1 MTHEQKIKAIT
12 TDFLERDGDKFVKI
26 RRNGRL
32 GWEDTIPAYGAYSE
46 RITRGLNTK
55 IDQYTYAFNCAKDM
69 LKIMGVSNRVHLNV
83 SRVTESSTN
92 ALQMN
97 ISTKVFNDRERT
109 YEGKLDV
116 FIGDTVHEASH
127 VLFSDFNLFTDN
139 KVLNNLAN
147 IVEDERIERA
157 TCEKTPG
164 LACFLGQSKYY
175 HFDTESKE
183 IVQPNYL
190 NETQKDFYDLFNSI
204 LALIRYPKLLTP
216 ELVDKYADELLETK
230 QILTPYPTST
240 QESFDA
246 AAKLLALLMKYAP
259 KDEQTKKEE
268 EEKEEEEQ
276 QQQESRQGN
285 SSDSQQENE
294 NDEGEGKEQQ
304 EQSSEI
310 NENGDDQTEKEDG
323 DSSGDKDTDS
333 DSSSQSDDNQE
344 QLEGND
350 EQGDEQDDEQGGE
363 QDDED
368 GEDESSS
375 KAPMPELSEDE
386 KQEIIKALCEA
397 TQGSDIGKDNDIS
410 DDIRNDNY
418 DILQSVFD
426 GSIHISS
433 DGKLQ
438 TKMKREE
445 KSVYEAAREKVS
457 PYIASIRKALTI
469 NSTELQFVVR
479 GNRSGRL
486 DPNRMVEGIQG
497 VDTVYTKQGEVK
509 SDKVNVVILIDESGS
524 MHGDKL
530 KAARNASVLLAE
542 AMKDLKN
549 INLFVY
555 GHTSTLNTY
564 YARDGRNVLLNVYI
578 EGDLRKRRTLG
589 TLDAFGKNFD
599 SRAIEEVVRR
609 VRTKTSDDCLM
620 IVISD
625 GLPNEPFEQVKKAV
639 TDAQRQGF
647 DVLAIGIESGLD
659 LNSVYPKSLMMT
671 DLSSFAK
678 DLSKLIKGTVLGK
691 TNRRLQS

>member
-1 MTHEQKIKAIT
+1 MAHEQKIKAIT

-32 GWEDTIPAYGAYSE
+32 GWEDTIPAHGAYSE

-83 SRVTESSTN
+83 SRVTESNTN

-109 YEGKLDV
+109 FEGKLDV

-175 HFDTESKE
+175 HFDTEAKNTQS
-183 IVQPNYL
+183 PFF
-190 NETQKDFYDLFNSI
+190 NEAQKDFYNLFNSI

-230 QILTPYPTST
+230 RILTPYPTST

-259 KDEQTKKEE
+259 KDEQTKKED
-268 EEKEEEEQ
+268 
-276 QQQESRQGN
+276 R
-285 SSDSQQENE
+285 
-294 NDEGEGKEQQ
+294 
-304 EQSSEI
+304 
-310 NENGDDQTEKEDG
+310 

-344 QLEGND
+344 QSEGND
-350 EQGDEQDDEQGGE
+350 GQGDEQ
-363 QDDED
+363 D

-375 KAPMPELSEDE
+375 RAPMPALSEDE
-386 KQEIIKALCEA
+386 KQEIIKALCKA
-397 TQGSDIGKDNDIS
+397 TQGSEISNDDDIS
-410 DDIRNDNY
+410 DDIRDDDHN
-418 DILQSVFD
+418 ILQSVFD
-426 GSIHISS
+426 GSLQISS

-438 TKMKREE
+438 TKMKRED
-445 KSVYEAAREKVS
+445 KSIYEAAREKVS
-457 PYIASIRKALTI
+457 LYIASIRKALTI

-555 GHTSTLNTY
+555 GHTSTLDTY
-564 YARDGRNVLLNVYI
+564 HYRDSRNVLLNVYI

-589 TLDAFGKNFD
+589 TLDAFGKNYD

-609 VRTKTSDDCLM
+609 VRTKTIDDCLM
-620 IVISD
+620 IVITD

-647 DVLAIGIESGLD
+647 DVLAIGIEGELE

-671 DLSSFAK
+671 ELSTFAK

-691 TNRRLQS
+691 TNRRLQF

>member
-32 GWEDTIPAYGAYSE
+32 GWEDTIPAHGAYSE

-69 LKIMGVSNRVHLNV
+69 LKIMGIPNSVRLNV
-83 SRVTESSTN
+83 SQNCVSSTN
-92 ALQMN
+92 ASQID

-127 VLFSDFNLFTDN
+127 ILFSDFNLFTDN
-139 KVLNNLAN
+139 RVLNGLAN

-175 HFDTESKE
+175 HFETEAK
-183 IVQPNYL
+183 
-190 NETQKDFYDLFNSI
+190 ETQSPFSNEAEKDFYNLFNSI

-230 QILTPYPTST
+230 RILTPYPTST

-268 EEKEEEEQ
+268 EEKAEEQ

-285 SSDSQQENE
+285 SSDSQQQSES
-294 NDEGEGKEQQ
+294 DKSKRQQ
-304 EQSSEI
+304 EQSSES
-310 NENGDDQTEKEDG
+310 NENGDSQTEKEDG

-344 QLEGND
+344 QSEGND
-350 EQGDEQDDEQGGE
+350 GQGDEQDR
-363 QDDED
+363 
-368 GEDESSS
+368 EDESSS
-375 KAPMPELSEDE
+375 KAPMPALSEDE
-386 KQEIIKALCEA
+386 KQEIIKALCKA
-397 TQGSDIGKDNDIS
+397 TQGSEISNDDDIS
-410 DDIRNDNY
+410 DDIRDDDHN
-418 DILQSVFD
+418 ILQSVFD
-426 GSIHISS
+426 GSLQISS

-445 KSVYEAAREKVS
+445 KSAYEAAREKVS

-555 GHTSTLNTY
+555 GHTSTLDTY
-564 YARDGRNVLLNVYI
+564 HYRDSRNALLNVYI

-589 TLDAFGKNFD
+589 TLDAFGKNYD

-609 VRTKTSDDCLM
+609 VRTKTIDDCLM
-620 IVISD
+620 IVITD

-647 DVLAIGIESGLD
+647 DVLAIGIESGLE

-671 DLSSFAK
+671 DLSTFAK

-691 TNRRLQS
+691 TNRRLQL

>member
-1 MTHEQKIKAIT
+1 
-12 TDFLERDGDKFVKI
+12 
-26 RRNGRL
+26 
-32 GWEDTIPAYGAYSE
+32 
-46 RITRGLNTK
+46 
-55 IDQYTYAFNCAKDM
+55 
-69 LKIMGVSNRVHLNV
+69 
-83 SRVTESSTN
+83 
-92 ALQMN
+92 
-97 ISTKVFNDRERT
+97 
-109 YEGKLDV
+109 
-116 FIGDTVHEASH
+116 
-127 VLFSDFNLFTDN
+127 
-139 KVLNNLAN
+139 
-147 IVEDERIERA
+147 
-157 TCEKTPG
+157 
-164 LACFLGQSKYY
+164 
-175 HFDTESKE
+175 
-183 IVQPNYL
+183 
-190 NETQKDFYDLFNSI
+190 
-204 LALIRYPKLLTP
+204 
-216 ELVDKYADELLETK
+216 
-230 QILTPYPTST
+230 
-240 QESFDA
+240 
-246 AAKLLALLMKYAP
+246 
-259 KDEQTKKEE
+259 
-268 EEKEEEEQ
+268 
-276 QQQESRQGN
+276 
-285 SSDSQQENE
+285 
-294 NDEGEGKEQQ
+294 
-304 EQSSEI
+304 
-310 NENGDDQTEKEDG
+310 
-323 DSSGDKDTDS
+323 
-333 DSSSQSDDNQE
+333 
-344 QLEGND
+344 
-350 EQGDEQDDEQGGE
+350 
-363 QDDED
+363 
-368 GEDESSS
+368 
-375 KAPMPELSEDE
+375 MPELSEDE
-386 KQEIIKALCEA
+386 KQEIIKAICKA
-397 TQGSDIGKDNDIS
+397 TQGSEISNVDDIS
-410 DDIRNDNY
+410 DDIQNDNSE
-418 DILQSVFD
+418 ILQSVFD

-564 YARDGRNVLLNVYI
+564 HHSDSRNVLLNVYI

-620 IVISD
+620 IVITD
-625 GLPNEPFEQVKKAV
+625 GYPNEPFEKVKKAV

-659 LNSVYPKSLMMT
+659 LTSIYPKSLMMT

-691 TNRRLQS
+691 TNRRLQF

>member
-92 ALQMN
+92 ASQMN

-285 SSDSQQENE
+285 SSDSQQE
-294 NDEGEGKEQQ
+294 DESDESEGKEQQ
-304 EQSSEI
+304 EQSSES
-310 NENGDDQTEKEDG
+310 NEN
-323 DSSGDKDTDS
+323 
-333 DSSSQSDDNQE
+333 
-344 QLEGND
+344 
-350 EQGDEQDDEQGGE
+350 
-363 QDDED
+363 

-375 KAPMPELSEDE
+375 KTQMPELSEDE
-386 KQEIIKALCEA
+386 KQEIIKAICEA
-397 TQGSDIGKDNDIS
+397 TQGSEISNCNDIS
-410 DDIRNDNY
+410 DDIQNDNY
-418 DILQSVFD
+418 EILQSVFD

-620 IVISD
+620 IVITD
-625 GLPNEPFEQVKKAV
+625 GLPNEPFENVKKAV

-659 LNSVYPKSLMMT
+659 LTSVYPKSLMMT

-691 TNRRLQS
+691 TNRKLQS

>member
-32 GWEDTIPAYGAYSE
+32 GWEDTIPAHGAYSE

-83 SRVTESSTN
+83 SRVTESNTN
-92 ALQMN
+92 ASQMN

-109 YEGKLDV
+109 FEGKLDV

-175 HFDTESKE
+175 HFDTESKKA
-183 IVQPNYL
+183 QSPFF
-190 NETQKDFYDLFNSI
+190 NEAENDFYNLFNSI

-230 QILTPYPTST
+230 RILTPYPTST
-240 QESFDA
+240 KESFDA

-259 KDEQTKKEE
+259 KDEQTKKDEE
-268 EEKEEEEQ
+268 ESEAEEQ
-276 QQQESRQGN
+276 QQQ
-285 SSDSQQENE
+285 
-294 NDEGEGKEQQ
+294 
-304 EQSSEI
+304 SSES

-323 DSSGDKDTDS
+323 HSSGDNDTDS
-333 DSSSQSDDNQE
+333 DSNSQSNDNQE
-344 QLEGND
+344 QPEGND
-350 EQGDEQDDEQGGE
+350 ERGDEQDDEQ
-363 QDDED
+363 DNDED

-375 KAPMPELSEDE
+375 KTQMPELSEDE

-410 DDIRNDNY
+410 DDIRNDSY

-555 GHTSTLNTY
+555 GHTSTNITY
-564 YARDGRNVLLNVYI
+564 YYRDPRNVLLNVYI

-620 IVISD
+620 IVITD

-671 DLSSFAK
+671 DLSTFAK

-691 TNRRLQS
+691 TNRRLQF

>member
-32 GWEDTIPAYGAYSE
+32 GWEDTIPAHGAYSE
-46 RITRGLNTK
+46 RITRGLNAK

-83 SRVTESSTN
+83 SRVTESNTN
-92 ALQMN
+92 ASQMN

-109 YEGKLDV
+109 FEGKLDV

-175 HFDTESKE
+175 HFETEAK
-183 IVQPNYL
+183 
-190 NETQKDFYDLFNSI
+190 ETQSPFFNEAENDFYNLFNSI

-240 QESFDA
+240 KESFDA

-268 EEKEEEEQ
+268 EEKEEKEQ

-285 SSDSQQENE
+285 SSDNQQEDE
-294 NDEGEGKEQQ
+294 SDEGEGKEQQ
-304 EQSSEI
+304 EQSSES
-310 NENGDDQTEKEDG
+310 NENGDDQSEKEDG

-333 DSSSQSDDNQE
+333 DSNSQSDDNQE
-344 QLEGND
+344 QSEGN
-350 EQGDEQDDEQGGE
+350 DEQDDEQG
-363 QDDED
+363 DDEDGED

-375 KAPMPELSEDE
+375 KAPMPELSKGE
-386 KQEIIKALCEA
+386 KQEIIKALCGA

-564 YARDGRNVLLNVYI
+564 HQSDNRNVLLDVYI

-589 TLDAFGKNFD
+589 TLDAFGKNID

-625 GLPNEPFEQVKKAV
+625 GLPNEPFENVKKAV

-659 LNSVYPKSLMMT
+659 LTSIYPKSLMMT

-691 TNRRLQS
+691 TNRRLQF

>member
-1 MTHEQKIKAIT
+1 MHIVIVISNSNMTHEQKIKAIT

-92 ALQMN
+92 ASQMN

-285 SSDSQQENE
+285 SSDSQQE
-294 NDEGEGKEQQ
+294 DESDESEGKEQQ
-304 EQSSEI
+304 EQSSES
-310 NENGDDQTEKEDG
+310 NEN
-323 DSSGDKDTDS
+323 
-333 DSSSQSDDNQE
+333 
-344 QLEGND
+344 
-350 EQGDEQDDEQGGE
+350 
-363 QDDED
+363 

-375 KAPMPELSEDE
+375 KTQMPELSEDE
-386 KQEIIKALCEA
+386 KQEIIKAICEA
-397 TQGSDIGKDNDIS
+397 TQGSEISNCNDIS
-410 DDIRNDNY
+410 DDIQNDNY
-418 DILQSVFD
+418 EILQSVFD

-620 IVISD
+620 IVITD
-625 GLPNEPFEQVKKAV
+625 GLPNEPFENVKKAV

-659 LNSVYPKSLMMT
+659 LTSVYPKSLMMT

-691 TNRRLQS
+691 TNRKLQS